1 MADPIVTLTRCSDY
15 SRPKIAEA
23 LQRQFKLLGGLE
35 KFVRPG
41 DSVLLKPNFIA
52 PRSRYHATQ
61 TDPAIIL
68 ETARLLKDFGAR
80 PFVGDSPAWGNVF
93 TCVKALE
100 LEEPLKKLSVP
111 VKQLD
116 KPKWCRIGKGLTAK
130 NAESAKKEKK
140 MDSCFRSPQDAF
152 RRNDNTKNSAASANS
167 AVKAVVGISSI
178 ALDADVII
186 NLPKFKTHQQLVATF
201 AAKNMFGC
209 VSGKQKALWH
219 FRRGRKAEDFCEL
232 LIEIYKFLNPA
243 LTIIDAV
250 TAMDGR
256 GPIRGRARPLGWLIG
271 GTDPIACE
279 TICCRLVN
287 IKPQDLPMIKTA
299 RQMEFGCSDPDKIEI
314 LGDDFSETVCT
325 DFELAKSIPLRFS
338 LPHVC
343 KSICKQILLL
353 AKSAVKRINCGER

>member
-1 MADPIVTLTRCSDY
+1 MIDHDMSEPIVTLTRCSNY
-15 SRPKIAEA
+15 SQPRISEA
-23 LQRQFKLLGGLE
+23 LKRHFKLLGGME

-52 PRSRYHATQ
+52 PRSRHHATQ
-61 TDPAIIL
+61 TDPAVIL

-100 LEEPLKKLSVP
+100 LEEPLRKLSVP

-116 KPKWCRIGKGLTAK
+116 KPKWPRVG
-130 NAESAKKEKK
+130 AEKT
-140 MDSCFRSPQDAF
+140 R
-152 RRNDNTKNSAASANS
+152 
-167 AVKAVVGISSI
+167 VGISSV

-186 NLPKFKTHQQLVATF
+186 NLAKFKSHQQLMATF
-201 AAKNMFGC
+201 AIKNMFGC
-209 VSGKQKALWH
+209 VSGKRKALWH
-219 FRRGRKAEDFCEL
+219 FRRGRNANDFCEL
-232 LIEIYKFLNPA
+232 LIEIFKFLNPA

-250 TAMDGR
+250 TVMDGR

-279 TICCRLVN
+279 IICCKLVN
-287 IKPQDLPMIKTA
+287 IKPQELPIIKTA
-299 RQMEFGCSDPDKIEI
+299 RQIGFGCSDPDKIEI
-314 LGDDFSETVCT
+314 LGDDFPERVCT
-325 DFELAKSIPLRFS
+325 DFELAKPVGLRFS
-338 LPHVC
+338 LLHVC

-353 AKSAVKRINCGER
+353 AKSAVKIKAQRAQKI